1 MRMGKHRTFART
13 WASQTDLGKRF
24 GMSAIAVGKVL
35 IDNGLKDPATKRATD
50 TALRDGWC
58 VSTPLKT
65 GEPHYMW
72 HVEKV
77 KQLLSKGHTP
87 LSKAE
92 QMANDLIAT
101 IKAAERDIEEG
112 DDKLGYLA
120 LECAFDGVPKDLKE
134 EVGRHLRRKGYG
146 NYADGWLKC
155 APARKAGTHVL

>member
-1 MRMGKHRTFART
+1 MGKHRKFART

-35 IDNGLKDPATKRATD
+35 IDNGLKDPATKRATE

-72 HVEKV
+72 HIDKV
-77 KQLLSKGHTP
+77 KQLLSKDHTP

-92 QMANDLIAT
+92 QMANDLVAT
-101 IKAAERDIEEG
+101 IKSAEQDIDEG
-112 DDKLGYLA
+112 DDKIGYLA
-120 LECAFDGVPKDLKE
+120 LECAFDEVPRDLKE

-146 NYADGWLKC
+146 DYADGWLKC
-155 APARKAGTHVL
+155 EPTPKAGAHA